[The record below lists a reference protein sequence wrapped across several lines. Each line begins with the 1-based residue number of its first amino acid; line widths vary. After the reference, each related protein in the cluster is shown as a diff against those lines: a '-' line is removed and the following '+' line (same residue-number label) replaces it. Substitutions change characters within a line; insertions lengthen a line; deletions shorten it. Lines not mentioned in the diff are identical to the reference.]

1 MQTLEAVDT
10 AEQIQLADMY
20 EVILYNDDVN
30 LVEHVVN
37 SLVKVFGHTEH
48 LAVKITLEA
57 HERGNA
63 IAAVE
68 EQELAQLHKD
78 QLQTFGLTAS
88 IHKV

>member
-10 AEQIQLADMY
+10 DRELQLGDMY
-20 EVILYNDDVN
+20 EVILYNDDIN
-30 LVEHVVN
+30 LVDHVVK

-48 LAVKITLEA
+48 LAAKITFEA